1 VSDDRIQLRNSTD
14 VEEFRACVA
23 LQKEVWG
30 FADNELVPLR
40 IFSLAPKIGGQVI
53 CAWDGTAL
61 VGFAFSIPGIRNR
74 QTYLHSHMLAV
85 KADYRNSG
93 LGRKL
98 KLFQREDAIAH
109 GYELIEWTF
118 DPLEIKNAYFNLE
131 RLGAIA
137 RRYNINQYGITSS
150 PLQGFLP
157 TDRLVAEWWLTS
169 KRVQSLL
176 STGEQQVFNEEMRIE
191 IPAEI
196 YAWKAQPETRQ
207 KSSGRAVAQSG
218 AVSEGVLARF
228 GLLALRARRE
238 RQRRVCFRP
247 LGRELVVR
255 RRLVARG
262 WLCLQQSHI
271 CRDLLQLGAI
281 LLLHRYDR

>member
-1 VSDDRIQLRNSTD
+1 MAGVQTTRATVSDKVQLRNCTQ
-14 VEEFRACVA
+14 VEEFRACVV

-53 CAWDGTAL
+53 GAWEGESL
-61 VGFAFSIPGIRNR
+61 VGFAFSIPGTRNGYA
-74 QTYLHSHMLAV
+74 YLHSHMLAV
-85 KADYRNSG
+85 KAEYRNSG

-98 KLFQREDAIAH
+98 KLFQREDAIVH

-157 TDRLVAEWWLTS
+157 TDRLVAEWWLKS
-169 KRVQSLL
+169 KRVESLL
-176 STGEQQVFNEEMRIE
+176 STGEQRAFREEMRIE
-191 IPAEI
+191 VPAEI
-196 YAWKAQPETRQ
+196 YEWKAQPETRQ
-207 KSSGRAVAQSG
+207 KAANVQMRNREQFLMAFSD
-218 AVSEGVLARF
+218 
-228 GLLALRARRE
+228 GLSCLRY
-238 RQRRVCFRP
+238 
-247 LGRELVVR
+247 GREDDGSGVFVMGR
-255 RRLVARG
+255 WDEKWSYRNS
-262 WLCLQQSHI
+262 Q
-271 CRDLLQLGAI
+271 
-281 LLLHRYDR
+281 